1 MRTKFRSIKPDSI
14 KDNVFK
20 LIGKDWMLVT
30 AGTKDSFN
38 IMTASWGGMGV
49 LWDKKVSIVFIR
61 PTRYTFEF
69 LEKSEVYTLSF
80 LEEQYRDILMYCGT
94 NSGRDVNKVAE
105 TSLTPV
111 FGIGSVHFAEARLVL
126 ECKKIYFQDIT
137 PDRFLDKAIPE
148 YYPKKD
154 YHRVYVGEIIQCL
167 TR

>member
-111 FGIGSVHFAEARLVL
+111 FGIGSLHFAEPRLVL
-126 ECKKIYFQDIT
+126 EIKKIYFQEIT
-137 PDRFLDKAIPE
+137 PERFLDKAIPQ